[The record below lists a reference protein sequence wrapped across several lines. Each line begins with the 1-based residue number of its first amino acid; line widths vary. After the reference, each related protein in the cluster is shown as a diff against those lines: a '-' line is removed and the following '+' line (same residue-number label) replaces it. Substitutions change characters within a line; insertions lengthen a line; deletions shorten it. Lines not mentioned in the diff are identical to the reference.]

1 MIGDDD
7 SVSNNLLE
15 VIEYMDKNDVDALN
29 CLFAT
34 LSWPDIESKIY
45 STYRYIEYLTKRFT
59 KLIPKRNEK
68 SPSFRGHH
76 REFASSLL
84 WYSFK

>member
-34 LSWPDIESKIY
+34 YLADIESKIY
-45 STYRYIEYLTKRFT
+45 SKNLSGTLSIQIIQKRLQQ
-59 KLIPKRNEK
+59 KK
-68 SPSFRGHH
+68 
-76 REFASSLL
+76 
-84 WYSFK
+84 

>member
-29 CLFAT
+29 CLFC
-34 LSWPDIESKIY
+34 D
-45 STYRYIEYLTKRFT
+45 
-59 KLIPKRNEK
+59 
-68 SPSFRGHH
+68 PSL
-76 REFASSLL
+76 A
-84 WYSFK
+84 